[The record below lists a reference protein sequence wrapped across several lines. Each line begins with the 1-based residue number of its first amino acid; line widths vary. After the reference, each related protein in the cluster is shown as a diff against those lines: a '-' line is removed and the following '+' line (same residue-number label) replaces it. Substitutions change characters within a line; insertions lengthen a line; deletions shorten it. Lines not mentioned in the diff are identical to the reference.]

1 MPYHYNYKVMSSIVQ
16 NSNLQNVLNCVYKM
30 ESPTRARIA
39 QRLGLSRTALT
50 SLVNELFELDLLS
63 EKETEEHKNGR
74 PGVIL
79 SPNTTSWF
87 ACGASFD
94 QNTWSFVILNLL
106 GEVVY
111 RRQVQIDPDPIKTVS
126 SDYAVSCLV
135 DTLPSVLQQC
145 PGKLLPMIGI
155 GVPGFIDKEQGM
167 IEYASDLGWRN
178 VRISKAV
185 EDAIGL
191 PVTILNRHM
200 TSGLAESRIGAG
212 IHTKDMVYLGIST
225 GLIACNFS
233 DGDFLIGSNYNLG
246 EVGHTIIDPYGTRC
260 SCGKKGCLQA
270 VASQT
275 ALCNNIRSHYGDSW
289 PFSSFTPSLEE
300 IYDIATNNPESI
312 CAKEL
317 SVTIRYIG
325 ILCSNLFN
333 LFNPDRI
340 VIGGPVSALFKGILL
355 DELERVITESV
366 VPHHFDKSMIKTST
380 LQNWGSSIG
389 AGLLVLDNIL
399 SLVFI
404 K

>member
-1 MPYHYNYKVMSSIVQ
+1 MASIIQ

-39 QRLGLSRTALT
+39 QRLDLSRTALT
-50 SLVNELFELDLLS
+50 SLVNELFELNILV

-79 SPNTTSWF
+79 APNTSSWF

-94 QNTWSFVILNLL
+94 QNTWSFVILNLM

-111 RRQVQIDPDPIKTVS
+111 KSTVQIDSDPIKTVS
-126 SDYAVSCLV
+126 SDYAVDCLV
-135 DTLPSVLQQC
+135 KALPNVLNQC

-212 IHTKDMVYLGIST
+212 VHTKDMVYLGIST
-225 GLIACNFS
+225 GLIACNFC

-260 SCGKKGCLQA
+260 TCGKKGCLQA

-300 IYDIATNNPESI
+300 IYDIASKEPNSI

-340 VIGGPVSALFKGILL
+340 VIGGPVSALFKGRLL
-355 DELERVITESV
+355 DELENVITESV
-366 VPHHFDKSMIKTST
+366 VPHHFEKSMIKTSM
-380 LQNWGSSIG
+380 LQPWGSSIG
-389 AGLLVLDNIL
+389 AGFLVLDSVL
-399 SLVFI
+399 SLVS
-404 K
+404 KK

>member
-1 MPYHYNYKVMSSIVQ
+1 MASIIQ

-39 QRLGLSRTALT
+39 QRLDLSRTALT
-50 SLVNELFELDLLS
+50 SLVNELFELNILV

-79 SPNTTSWF
+79 APNTSSWF

-94 QNTWSFVILNLL
+94 QNTWSFVILNLM

-111 RRQVQIDPDPIKTVS
+111 KSTVQIDSDPIKTVS
-126 SDYAVSCLV
+126 SDYAVDCLV
-135 DTLPSVLQQC
+135 KALPNVLNQC

-212 IHTKDMVYLGIST
+212 VHTKDMVYLGIST
-225 GLIACNFS
+225 GLIACNFC

-260 SCGKKGCLQA
+260 TCGKKGCLQA

-300 IYDIATNNPESI
+300 IYDIASKEPNSI

-317 SVTIRYIG
+317 SVIIRYIG

-340 VIGGPVSALFKGILL
+340 VIGGPVSELFKGRLL
-355 DELERVITESV
+355 DELENVITESV
-366 VPHHFDKSMIKTST
+366 VPHHFEKSMIKTSM
-380 LQNWGSSIG
+380 LQPWGSSIG
-389 AGLLVLDNIL
+389 AGFLVLDSVL
-399 SLVFI
+399 SLVS
-404 K
+404 KK

>member
-1 MPYHYNYKVMSSIVQ
+1 
-16 NSNLQNVLNCVYKM
+16 M

-39 QRLGLSRTALT
+39 QRLDLSRTALT
-50 SLVNELFELDLLS
+50 SLVNELFELNILV

-79 SPNTTSWF
+79 APNTSSWF

-94 QNTWSFVILNLL
+94 QNTWSFVILNLM

-111 RRQVQIDPDPIKTVS
+111 KSTVQIDSDPIKTVS
-126 SDYAVSCLV
+126 SDYAVDCLV
-135 DTLPSVLQQC
+135 KALPNVLNQC

-212 IHTKDMVYLGIST
+212 VHTKDMVYLGIST
-225 GLIACNFS
+225 GLIACNFC

-260 SCGKKGCLQA
+260 TCGKKGCLQA

-300 IYDIATNNPESI
+300 IYDIASKEPNSI

-333 LFNPDRI
+333 LFNPNRI
-340 VIGGPVSALFKGILL
+340 VIGGPVSALFKGRLL
-355 DELERVITESV
+355 DELENVITESV
-366 VPHHFDKSMIKTST
+366 VPHHFEKSMIKTSM
-380 LQNWGSSIG
+380 LQPWGSSIG
-389 AGLLVLDNIL
+389 AGFLVLDSVL
-399 SLVFI
+399 SLVS
-404 K
+404 KK

>member
-1 MPYHYNYKVMSSIVQ
+1 
-16 NSNLQNVLNCVYKM
+16 M

-39 QRLGLSRTALT
+39 QRLDLSRTALT
-50 SLVNELFELDLLS
+50 SLVNELFELNILV

-79 SPNTTSWF
+79 APNTSSWF

-94 QNTWSFVILNLL
+94 QNTWSFVILNLM

-111 RRQVQIDPDPIKTVS
+111 KSTVQIDSDPIKTVS
-126 SDYAVSCLV
+126 SDYAVDCLV
-135 DTLPSVLQQC
+135 KALPNVLNQC

-212 IHTKDMVYLGIST
+212 VHTKDMVYLGIST
-225 GLIACNFS
+225 GLIACNFC

-260 SCGKKGCLQA
+260 TCGKKGCLQA

-300 IYDIATNNPESI
+300 IYDIASKEPNSI

-340 VIGGPVSALFKGILL
+340 VIGGPVSALFKGRLL
-355 DELERVITESV
+355 DELENVITESV
-366 VPHHFDKSMIKTST
+366 VPHHFEKSMIKTSM
-380 LQNWGSSIG
+380 LQPWGSSIG
-389 AGLLVLDNIL
+389 AGFLVLDSVL
-399 SLVFI
+399 SLVS
-404 K
+404 KK